1 MHAFLVALTL
11 LAFTTGT
18 ALAQAS
24 QGGRPSPATIEIAQ
38 AGMIEGEVRKVDT
51 GAGKITI
58 RHGPIPQYDMSTPM
72 TMVFPVSKPDLMN
85 GLAAGDKVLF
95 SVIKD
100 GGSLTVT
107 DIRKAN

>member
-1 MHAFLVALTL
+1 MRAFVISLVVLALS
-11 LAFTTGT
+11 AG
-18 ALAQAS
+18 AAVAQAPQVGS
-24 QGGRPSPATIEIAQ
+24 SSAVQIAQ

-51 GAGKITI
+51 SAGKITI

>member
-1 MHAFLVALTL
+1 MRAFLLSFAL
-11 LAFTTGT
+11 LAVCAGD
-18 ALAQAS
+18 ALAQAPQVGS
-24 QGGRPSPATIEIAQ
+24 SPAARIAQ

-51 GAGKITI
+51 AAGKITI
-58 RHGPIPQYDMSTPM
+58 RHGAIPQYDMSTPM
-72 TMVFPVSKPDLMN
+72 TMVFPVSKPDLMH

-107 DIRKAN
+107 DIRKVN

>member
-1 MHAFLVALTL
+1 MRAFLFSFVL
-11 LAFTTGT
+11 LALCAGA
-18 ALAQAS
+18 ALAQVPQFGSSSAA
-24 QGGRPSPATIEIAQ
+24 QIAQ
-38 AGMIEGEVRKVDT
+38 GGMIEGEVRKVDT
-51 GAGKITI
+51 AAGKITI

-107 DIRKAN
+107 DIRKSN